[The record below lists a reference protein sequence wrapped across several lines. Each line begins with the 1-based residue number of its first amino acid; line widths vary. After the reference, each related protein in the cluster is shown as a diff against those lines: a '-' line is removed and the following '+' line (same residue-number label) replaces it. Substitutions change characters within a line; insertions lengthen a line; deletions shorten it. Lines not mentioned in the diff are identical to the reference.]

1 MKLAVH
7 TVPGE
12 GTEDVAVVTSG
23 RYAGWVYTGTDDGS
37 ILRVRPDGAQIERVA
52 TTRGR
57 PLGIEVLPEGRLVVC
72 DARRGLLR
80 VDPADGAVEVLVG
93 QVEGLPM
100 RFCNNAAVASDGSVW
115 FSDSSSRFGQDRW
128 KDEMLRRTRTGRLL
142 HWVEGGEV
150 EVVLDGLDF
159 ANGVALAP
167 DGTFLV
173 VAETSGRRLLR
184 VWLTGQQAWQREVF
198 AGDLPGYPDNVSTGS
213 DELIWVALASPT
225 DRVVS
230 ALHATPSWFA
240 GQVTRIPQRWQPAP
254 RRTVRARAYDAV
266 GRCVHDL
273 DLPADGFHM
282 VTGVR
287 EHDGVVWFGSLHEP
301 AIASVRL
308 AP

>member
-7 TVPGE
+7 TVPGQ

-23 RYAGWVYTGTDDGS
+23 RYAGWVHTGTDDGS

-57 PLGIEVLPEGRLVVC
+57 PLGIEVLPDGRLVVC
-72 DARRGLLR
+72 DAHRGLLR

-115 FSDSSSRFGQDRW
+115 FSDSSSRYGQDRW
-128 KDEMLRRTRTGRLL
+128 RDEMLRRTRTGRLL

-213 DELIWVALASPT
+213 DGLIWVALGAARHP
-225 DRVVS
+225 VVVRRAGDS
-230 ALHATPSWFA
+230 DPAALAA
-240 GQVTRIPQRWQPAP
+240 GAAAHRPGPGL
-254 RRTVRARAYDAV
+254 RRRRAVRARPRPA
-266 GRCVHDL
+266 RRW
-273 DLPADGFHM
+273 LPHGHRGA
-282 VTGVR
+282 R
-287 EHDGVVWFGSLHEP
+287 E
-301 AIASVRL
+301 
-308 AP
+308 